1 MNKRCLLQLSFFSGK
16 LNISIFS
23 VLALFLFVLA
33 DFSVFTAILVSC
45 ILIHEL
51 SHLITMK
58 ICKGKVKK
66 INVYPFG
73 IDIVSDIHTLSY
85 TKELI
90 IVLSG
95 GVANLVCALTAQLV
109 FGWGYSTEM
118 CFFIFANT
126 LLGVG
131 NLVPLPVFDGGR
143 AVHIIIERFF
153 LPDTAYTLRKWTDG
167 LSFLLFF
174 AFSVLFMLFTKCN
187 FTAVMCVA
195 YTALAAIIY
204 EKLVAKDCYRG
215 KL

>member
-1 MNKRCLLQLSFFSGK
+1 MNKQSLQLSFFSGK

-23 VLALFLFVLA
+23 VIAFFLFVLS
-33 DFSVFTAILVSC
+33 DFSVFTAIL
-45 ILIHEL
+45 ILCVMIHEL
-51 SHLITMK
+51 LHLITMK
-58 ICKGKVKK
+58 ICKVKIKK

-90 IVLSG
+90 VVLSG
-95 GVANLVCALTAQLV
+95 GASNLVCALTAQLAL
-109 FGWGYSTEM
+109 GCSHSAEI

-131 NLVPLPVFDGGR
+131 NLIPLPVFDGGR

-153 LPDTAYTLRKWTDG
+153 LPDTAFVMKKWTDG
-167 LSFLLFF
+167 VSFLLFF
-174 AFSVLFMLFTKCN
+174 TFSVLFMLFTKCN

-204 EKLVAKDCYRG
+204 EKLIVTDCYSPC
-215 KL
+215 L